1 MIFIEYENKLINLS
15 LCSEIRK
22 IKKTKYYAIEYFAP
36 AVFETLYSNENKE
49 FIDKVYNE
57 LLENIKLAVKSNNT
71 AYQSL
76 MYIDLNNIVE
86 SIKNWSI

>member
-22 IKKTKYYAIEYFAP
+22 IKKTKYYAIEYFAS
-36 AVFETLYSNENKE
+36 ATFETLYSNENKE

>member
-22 IKKTKYYAIEYFAP
+22 IKKTKYYAIEYFAS
-36 AVFETLYSNENKE
+36 AAFETLYSNENKE

-71 AYQSL
+71 AYQRL